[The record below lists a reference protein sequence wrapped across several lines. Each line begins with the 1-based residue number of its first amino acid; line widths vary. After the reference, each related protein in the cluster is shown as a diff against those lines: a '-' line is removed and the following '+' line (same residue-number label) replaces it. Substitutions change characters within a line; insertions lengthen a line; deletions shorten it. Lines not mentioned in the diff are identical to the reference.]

1 MSKRTEALAVR
12 LEEGARA
19 LVGLARTHTEAEW
32 QTPTKDGRKIGVV
45 VHHVGNMY
53 PLEIQLALTL
63 AKGEAIKGV
72 TWDDVHAVNARHA
85 KDFERVTKEEA
96 VHFVEIQSAAAAE
109 AIRQLTD
116 DQLDLAAP
124 VSLNAD
130 APLTTQFFLEDHA
143 VRHSYYHTMRIRE
156 ALKAAGRS
164 AVKVA

>member
-19 LVGLARTHTEAEW
+19 LVGLARTLTEAEW

-156 ALKAAGRS
+156 ALKAVGRS